1 MQRNYG
7 RNQIPDLRKK
17 SRIIEYL
24 DEYFIDPKSCFI
36 IFTIV
41 MVLIASIMLVAGT
54 PNSNMPM
61 SV

>member
-17 SRIIEYL
+17 SKIFDNL

-41 MVLIASIMLVAGT
+41 VVLIASIMLVAGT
-54 PNSNMPM
+54 PNSNMPIN
-61 SV
+61 V

>member
-17 SRIIEYL
+17 TKIFEYL
-24 DEYFIDPKSCFI
+24 DEHFIDPKSCFI

-54 PNSNMPM
+54 PNSNMPIN
-61 SV
+61 V

>member
-1 MQRNYG
+1 MQRNYR

-17 SRIIEYL
+17 SKIFGYL

-41 MVLIASIMLVAGT
+41 VVLIASIMLVAGT
-54 PNSNMPM
+54 PNSNMPIN
-61 SV
+61 V